1 MKLSKEEIN
10 GQIRIIEDY
19 LIFTQERLAA
29 VLRNSN
35 STNMSD
41 QAFVTLRKVN
51 IELVN
56 LAQELDV
63 GRAWNIHY
71 TPSNEQETKCQQ

>member
-10 GQIRIIEDY
+10 GQLKVIEDY
-19 LIFTQERLAA
+19 LIFTQERLATL
-29 VLRNSN
+29 LRNSD
-35 STNMSD
+35 STNMSG
-41 QAFVTLRKVN
+41 QAFVTLRNVN
-51 IELVN
+51 TELVN
-56 LAQELDV
+56 LAQEIDV